1 MHEATIAQYAFDII
15 NETINTTPEIKGKKI
30 KKITFGIGK
39 PYTVMKE
46 SFEFYFSELI
56 KGTNMENSERE
67 YEKSEL
73 TGFFVS
79 SLDLED

>member
-15 NETINTTPEIKGKKI
+15 NETVNTTPKIKSKKI

-39 PYTVMKE
+39 PYTVME
-46 SFEFYFSELI
+46 GSFEFYFSELV

-73 TGFFVS
+73 TGFFVLS
-79 SLDLED
+79 IDVED

>member
-1 MHEATIAQYAFDII
+1 MHEASIAQYAFDII
-15 NETINTTPEIKGKKI
+15 NETINANPEFNGKKI
-30 KKITFGIGK
+30 KKITFGIGR

-46 SFEFYFSELI
+46 SFDFYFSELV
-56 KGTNMENSERE
+56 KGTPLEDSERE

-79 SLDLED
+79 SIDLED

>member
-1 MHEATIAQYAFDII
+1 MHEASIAQYAFDII
-15 NETINTTPEIKGKKI
+15 NETINSTPSIQGKKI
-30 KKITFGIGK
+30 KKITFGIGR

-46 SFEFYFSELI
+46 SFDFYFSELV
-56 KGTNMENSERE
+56 KGTLMDSAERE

-79 SLDLED
+79 SVDVED

>member
-1 MHEATIAQYAFDII
+1 MHEASIAQYAFDII
-15 NETINTTPEIKGKKI
+15 NETIKTTPDINGKKI

-46 SFEFYFSELI
+46 SFDIYFSELV
-56 KGTNMENSERE
+56 KGTRLEGSERE

-79 SLDLED
+79 SIDIED

>member
-15 NETINTTPEIKGKKI
+15 KETQNNDPAIKDKKV
-30 KKITFGIGK
+30 KKITFGMGK
-39 PYTVMKE
+39 PYTVMKD

-56 KGTNMENSERE
+56 KGTTLDGAELE

-79 SLDLED
+79 SIDVED